1 MLQRIIDDVRIS
13 TGTAVRQTSL
23 AAMSALCLFITTA
36 FLCAAAFIA
45 VLNRYGPMEACFA
58 GAGIFFVVTLIAAGT
73 YMVRKRQMEARA
85 AARAKAAASSAASSM
100 LADPA
105 LLMTGLQIVRA
116 VGFKRLIPILAIGG
130 IALGVMAGRN
140 SQAGDQ
146 APAE

>member
-1 MLQRIIDDVRIS
+1 MLQRFIDDIRTS

-23 AAMSALCLFITTA
+23 AAIAAICLFITTA

-45 VLNRYGPMEACFA
+45 VLDRYGPVEACFA
-58 GAGIFFVVTLIAAGT
+58 GAAIFFICTLIAAVI
-73 YMVRKRQMEARA
+73 YLVRKRQIEARA
-85 AARAKAAASSAASSM
+85 AARAKAAANNL

-105 LLMTGLQIVRA
+105 LLATGIQLVRLVGVKRIV
-116 VGFKRLIPILAIGG
+116 PILAIGG
-130 IALGVMAGRN
+130 LALGLMAAR

>member
-1 MLQRIIDDVRIS
+1 MLQRFIDDVRTS

-23 AAMSALCLFITTA
+23 AAIAAICLFITTA

-45 VLNRYGPMEACFA
+45 VLDRYGPVEACFA
-58 GAGIFFVVTLIAAGT
+58 GAAIFFICTLIAAVI
-73 YMVRKRQMEARA
+73 YLVRKRQIEARA
-85 AARAKAAASSAASSM
+85 AARAKAAANSL

-105 LLMTGLQIVRA
+105 LLATGIQLVRLVGVKRIV
-116 VGFKRLIPILAIGG
+116 PILAIGG
-130 IALGVMAGRN
+130 LALGLMAAR